1 MLQGEIWE
9 MYFDST
15 QGSEQPGRR
24 PAVIIS
30 GNMMN
35 QYLEVVIVCPL
46 TTKVKNYK
54 GNVVLKPSDHNNLVV
69 NSEMLVFHVRSVS
82 KERLKKRIGHIT
94 AGELEQA
101 KQGLVDI
108 LKY

>member
-1 MLQGEIWE
+1 
-9 MYFDST
+9 
-15 QGSEQPGRR
+15 
-24 PAVIIS
+24 
-30 GNMMN
+30 
-35 QYLEVVIVCPL
+35 
-46 TTKVKNYK
+46 
-54 GNVVLKPSDHNNLVV
+54 
-69 NSEMLVFHVRSVS
+69 MLVFHVRSVS